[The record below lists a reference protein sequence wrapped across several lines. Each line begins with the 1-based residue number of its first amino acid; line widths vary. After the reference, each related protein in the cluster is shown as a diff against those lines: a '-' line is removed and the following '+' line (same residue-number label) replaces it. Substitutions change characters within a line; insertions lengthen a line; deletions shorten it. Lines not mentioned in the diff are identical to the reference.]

1 MHNILLKLF
10 EKKGIKDPREL
21 SDEEKATFEN
31 WDKILSKEELT
42 LEDVKQFCQTQVLII
57 EGKWA
62 DYTTD
67 HAKKAELLP
76 YYTCYSAILK
86 AIDSPK
92 VARIALEIQL
102 REQLK

>member
-1 MHNILLKLF
+1 MHNLLLELF
-10 EKKGIKDPREL
+10 SRRGIKDPKEL
-21 SDEEKATFEN
+21 DVEEKAVFEN

-42 LEDVKQFCQTQVLII
+42 LEDVKSFCQTQVLII

-67 HAKKAELLP
+67 NAKKAELLP
-76 YYTCYSAILK
+76 YYTCYKTLLK

-92 VARIALEIQL
+92 IAREALEIQL